1 MSVPVVDIVTPKYD
15 TDEYPVV
22 EDKHVKGGYHIVQDI
37 DEMNLIPEPRRKEG
51 MLVLNLTDE
60 KLYIYKNNNFELFSI
75 DTSSKY
81 GIILSTEITTDTPND
96 STFYSSLA
104 TKSLLDGL
112 SSILIRRYDSTITYN
127 VNDFVYKYFDDSFKL
142 YQCIQS
148 STGND
153 VTEAAYW
160 KEVPLS
166 ASINYGFG
174 LSYTDNIL
182 ALDLLK
188 SVTVW
193 EQKEYEQNTVVLFI
207 DDTGTNTG
215 LYKSNQLT
223 SNKPPHADWEL
234 IAKLSTTGGGGGGT
248 GTTNYQDLSNKPEI
262 NSVALL
268 DNKTG
273 EDLGLLDLTKIET
286 SLTGTQGNVPDSKAT
301 YDAITINE
309 IKLNNN
315 KIDPVSKS
323 VNIDLDKNDVIGLPE
338 ELEQIKNS
346 VTQVFTFKG
355 QVTER
360 SELDGKV
367 DKESGDVYYVEN
379 EQTFYVWDGT
389 SWVSFVPSI
398 TSNGNTIRELITQT
412 QYQQGEFVVY
422 QNKLYKVL
430 NTFTTSTDL
439 NTDLTGGNLELRI
452 NGDGGGITTETIKT
466 YKVTPLGEFYQIY
479 IEKTI
484 SQETIVKE
492 SANITIPI
500 ITNDT
505 TLNIINGN
513 CSLINSK
520 LGCIVT
526 TQIVDGNNVNCII
539 YNIGDDLDLNTYKI
553 TFMGYSTTKPTV

>member
-15 TDEYPVV
+15 TDKYPVV
-22 EDKHVKGGYHIVQDI
+22 EDKHVKGGYHIAQDI

-51 MLVLNLTDE
+51 MLVFNLTDE

-112 SSILIRRYDSTITYN
+112 SSILIRRYDSAITYN
-127 VNDFVYKYFDDSFKL
+127 VNDFVYKYSDDSFKM

-153 VTEAAYW
+153 VTDPTYW
-160 KEVPLS
+160 KEISLS
-166 ASINYGFG
+166 TTINYGFG
-174 LSYTDNIL
+174 LIYTDDIL
-182 ALDLLK
+182 TIDNTKIIAK
-188 SVTVW
+188 W
-193 EQKEYEQNTVVLFI
+193 EQQEYNQNSIVLFI
-207 DDTGTNTG
+207 DDTDTNTG
-215 LYKSNQLT
+215 LYKSLKLT
-223 SNKPPHADWEL
+223 TNKPPHADWEL
-234 IAKLSTTGGGGGGT
+234 IAKLSTTGGGGGET
-248 GTTNYQDLSNKPEI
+248 GTTNYQDLQNKPEI

-273 EDLGLLDLTKIET
+273 EELGLLDLTKVET
-286 SLTGTQGNVPDSKAT
+286 SLSGTQGNVPDSKAT

-309 IKLNNN
+309 IKLNNT

-360 SELDGKV
+360 SELDGIGEKV
-367 DKESGDVYYVEN
+367 SGDVYYVEN

-412 QYQQGEFVVY
+412 QYQQGEFVIY
-422 QNKLYKVL
+422 QNKIYKVL

-452 NGDGGGITTETIKT
+452 NGDGGGVITETIKT
-466 YKVTPLGEFYQIY
+466 YKVTQFGDLYQIY
-479 IEKTI
+479 FEKEI

-553 TFMGYSTTKPTV
+553 TFIGYSTTKPSV